1 MLGKQFNKII
11 RSMDQRPRSNV
22 KNISSDISR
31 SYNSGRRDKSE
42 EKYNHSKGIQCHE
55 CEGYGH
61 IKAECP
67 TYLKKQKRG
76 LSVSWSDE
84 DSESD
89 FEEESAKHVTALTG
103 IYNSDEDSSE
113 DELSFEELATSYRK
127 LCIRSA
133 EVCQQGEKQK
143 KYIAQLEADNKEL
156 NETISELNDE
166 IILLQSKLDQMSK
179 SVKMLNNGTDMLE
192 EILQVG
198 KSSRDMTGIGFVS
211 TKKYVQDSSRTKP
224 EAEMS
229 KPMSK
234 HVTQHHEKGEMKRKF
249 QRWRCHYCGRFGH
262 IKPFCFRLYGYPDQ
276 APSYKPK
283 QIMPIQKQ
291 QWKPKSMALIAH
303 TSLSV
308 SAKEDWYFDSGCSR
322 HMTGLKDLFVDIKS
336 HSTSYVTFG
345 DGAKGEI
352 NGVGKL
358 DCSGVPNLEDVLL
371 VKDLNVNLI
380 SISQLCDQG
389 YQVNFTKDECVVT
402 NEEKEVVM
410 RGVRSKNNCFLWVS
424 QESSYS
430 TICSKEEEAKL
441 WHQKLGHLYLRDWA
455 GSADNRKRISGGC
468 SFVRCSCSQ
477 LVWMKQMLT
486 EYNVTQDVMTL
497 YCDNLGAIN
506 TSKNSIQHSRPKHS
520 NIIHRYIRDLVKD
533 KIIDLEHV
541 ASDLQLADS
550 FTKVLDANKFENQ
563 RNKLDI
569 CLSERLW
576 QLIESGASTISL
588 SKSWIS
594 LHIKVYFPPLLQV
607 TQTVFIP
614 PKPLLHTH
622 SISLCF
628 YIHHALPSSSSYLTM
643 SQSPSSK
650 KPTPI
655 SETAS
660 GSRAPNAVSDQDVV
674 LDVVPL
680 NSVPPSDSARSHPRK
695 MHARKSTGGSVPET
709 FSVQGREGSSYVHN
723 AIANIVTR
731 ILNEG
736 HKVEEISVPLA
747 QMPASDDDQGEHDE
761 VSKDQENVETSA
773 SDDRTFADNDETH
786 VVKDVETSAGNDKT
800 PAAKDVETPEAVN
813 AEPEKDEEVPAVPA
827 VPAEKDENPK
837 VHDVVDLDDLDDPI
851 DIADDDLISSISNR
865 VKARK
870 GKQVCD
876 QQPLK
881 PHVTPLKTVTKER
894 VKRVSTGPAK
904 SGSKVTVK
912 KRKERSVSVTEDDVL
927 SDVPDIP
934 SKKKIAVTKSSTKV
948 RDVPL
953 DNIYLH
959 YASNAIQWKFV
970 YQRRLAL
977 ERELANDALE
987 CQEIMKLI
995 KDAGLIKTVSH
1006 FSKCYEILV
1015 KEFIVNLSQDCGN
1028 GTTDDFHKVYVR
1040 RKCIDFSPAVINL
1053 YLGRDAEAQPE
1064 LEVTDNEVC
1073 KVITGGTVKK
1083 WPIKSKLSASSLNV
1097 RYALLH
1103 KIGAANWVPTNH
1115 TSTIA
1120 VGLGRFIYDVGS
1132 KTKFDYGTY
1141 IFDQTMR
1148 HVGTSATKLPIAFP
1162 SLTCGI
1168 ILKQHPG
1175 ILKAKDSVCKR
1186 ESALSFH
1193 YKLLQRSDDMTSAGT
1208 SQPSKSVNKTFLIVE
1223 LKETCKELDNRKM
1236 KLEKLIQ
1243 SLEQSAEDD
1252 HAGERDGDNMDED
1265 KGAEEEAEDAEAED
1279 AESGSSDAAEGT
1291 SSSSDDNPGDSSD
1304 EDSDGSD
1311 D

>member
-1 MLGKQFNKII
+1 MVAFLKSVDSKAWRAVNKGWEHRVITDKYGKKTLKPEEEWDKDEEALALGNSKALNALFNGIDRNIFRLVHQCELAKDVWDILKTTHEGTSKVKMSRLQLLTTKFENLRMRDDESIKDFHMNLLDIANTSGALGEKMSDEKLVRKILRSLPKRFDMKVTAIEEAQDISSMKVEELIGSLQTFEMGINEQSEKKNKSIAFVSNSSEEVKESREENVSESIAMLGKQFNKIM
-11 RSMDQRPRSNV
+11 RRMHQKSRPNV
-22 KNISSDISR
+22 KNISSNINGSSD
-31 SYNSGRRDKSE
+31 SGRGAKPE
-42 EKYNHSKGIQCHE
+42 EKYNHSKGIQCHG

-67 TYLKKQKRG
+67 TYLKKQKKG

-103 IYNSDEDSSE
+103 IYNSDEDSRK
-113 DELSFEELATSYRK
+113 DELTFEELAVSYRK
-127 LCIRSA
+127 LCIKCA

-143 KYIAQLEADNKEL
+143 KYIAQLEIDNKEL
-156 NETISELNDE
+156 NETISELNGE

-198 KSSRDMTGIGFVS
+198 KSSRDMSGIGFVGA
-211 TKKYVQDSSRTKP
+211 KKYVQDSSRTKP

-303 TSLSV
+303 TSLRV

-322 HMTGLKDLFVDIKS
+322 HMTGLKNLLVDIKS

-352 NGVGKL
+352 KGVGKL
-358 DCSGVPNLEDVLL
+358 ECSGVPNLEDVLL
-371 VKDLNVNLI
+371 VKDLNANLI

-455 GSADNRKRISGGC
+455 GSADNKKRISGGC
-468 SFVRCSCSQ
+468 SFVGSSCSQ

-497 YCDNLGAIN
+497 YCNNLGAIN
-506 TSKNSIQHSRPKHS
+506 TSKNSIQHSRTKHS
-520 NIIHRYIRDLVKD
+520 DIIHHYIRDLIKD
-533 KIIDLEHV
+533 KIIGLEHAV
-541 ASDLQLADS
+541 SDLQLADS
-550 FTKVLDANKFENQ
+550 FTKVLDANKFENL
-563 RNKLDI
+563 RNKLGI
-569 CLSERLW
+569 CRWERLW
-576 QLIESGASTISL
+576 QLIGSGASTISL

-622 SISLCF
+622 TISLCF
-628 YIHHALPSSSSYLTM
+628 YIHHALPSSSSSLTM

-650 KPTPI
+650 KPSPI

-736 HKVEEISVPLA
+736 HKVEGISVPLA

-773 SDDRTFADNDETH
+773 ANDDRTSADNDETH
-786 VVKDVETSAGNDKT
+786 VVKDVETSADNDKT
-800 PAAKDVETPEAVN
+800 PVVKDVETSEAVN
-813 AEPEKDEEVPAVPA
+813 TEGIPEPEKDEEVPAVPTK
-827 VPAEKDENPK
+827 KDENPN

-881 PHVTPLKTVTKER
+881 PQVTPLKTAAKER

-904 SGSKVTVK
+904 SGSKVTMK

-1006 FSKCYEILV
+1006 FSKCYEMLV

-1040 RKCIDFSPAVINL
+1040 RKCIDFSPSVI
-1053 YLGRDAEAQPE
+1053 
-1064 LEVTDNEVC
+1064 C
-1073 KVITGGTVKK
+1073 
-1083 WPIKSKLSASSLNV
+1083 
-1097 RYALLH
+1097 
-1103 KIGAANWVPTNH
+1103 
-1115 TSTIA
+1115 
-1120 VGLGRFIYDVGS
+1120 
-1132 KTKFDYGTY
+1132 
-1141 IFDQTMR
+1141 
-1148 HVGTSATKLPIAFP
+1148 
-1162 SLTCGI
+1162 
-1168 ILKQHPG
+1168 
-1175 ILKAKDSVCKR
+1175 
-1186 ESALSFH
+1186 
-1193 YKLLQRSDDMTSAGT
+1193 
-1208 SQPSKSVNKTFLIVE
+1208 
-1223 LKETCKELDNRKM
+1223 
-1236 KLEKLIQ
+1236 
-1243 SLEQSAEDD
+1243 
-1252 HAGERDGDNMDED
+1252 
-1265 KGAEEEAEDAEAED
+1265 
-1279 AESGSSDAAEGT
+1279 
-1291 SSSSDDNPGDSSD
+1291 
-1304 EDSDGSD
+1304 
-1311 D
+1311 

>member
-1 MLGKQFNKII
+1 MRPPILDGSNYDYWKPLMVAFLKSVNSKAWRAVNKGWEHPVNTDKDGNKTLKPEEDWDKDEEALALGNSKALNALFNGIDKNIFRLVHHCELAKDVWDILKTTHEGTSKVKMSRLQLLTTKFENLRMRDDESIKDFYMNLLDIANTSGALGEKMSDEKLVRKILRSLPKRFDMKVTAIEEAHDIRNMKVEELIGSLQTFEMGMNENSEKKNKSIAFVSNSQEESREENLSDSIAMLGKQFNKII
-11 RSMDQRPRSNV
+11 RSMDQKPRPNV

-31 SYNSGRRDKSE
+31 SYDSGRRDKSE
-42 EKYNHSKGIQCHE
+42 EKYNHSKGIQCHG

-61 IKAECP
+61 IRAECP
-67 TYLKKQKRG
+67 TYLKKQKKG

-103 IYNSDEDSSE
+103 VYNSDEDSSE

-166 IILLQSKLDQMSK
+166 VILLQSKLDQMSK

-198 KSSRDMTGIGFVS
+198 KSSRDMSGIGFVS

-291 QWKPKSMALIAH
+291 HWKPKSMALIAH
-303 TSLSV
+303 TSLRV

-322 HMTGLKDLFVDIKS
+322 HMTGLKNLLVDIKS

-352 NGVGKL
+352 KGVGKL

-371 VKDLNVNLI
+371 VKDLNANLI

-424 QESSYS
+424 QESSHS

-468 SFVRCSCSQ
+468 SFVISSCSQ

-550 FTKVLDANKFENQ
+550 FTKVLDANKFENL

-569 CLSERLW
+569 CLCERLW
-576 QLIESGASTISL
+576 QLIESGANTISL

-594 LHIKVYFPPLLQV
+594 LHIKVYFPPRLQV

-628 YIHHALPSSSSYLTM
+628 YIHHASPSSSSSPTM

-660 GSRAPNAVSDQDVV
+660 GSRAPNAVNDQDVV

-695 MHARKSTGGSVPET
+695 MHARKSIGGSVPET
-709 FSVQGREGSSYVHN
+709 FPIQGREGSTYVHN

-731 ILNEG
+731 IWNQG
-736 HKVEEISVPLA
+736 HKVEGISVPLA
-747 QMPASDDDQGEHDE
+747 QMPASDDDQD
-761 VSKDQENVETSA
+761 VETSA
-773 SDDRTFADNDETH
+773 DNDKIP
-786 VVKDVETSAGNDKT
+786 VAKDVETS
-800 PAAKDVETPEAVN
+800 EA
-813 AEPEKDEEVPAVPA
+813 
-827 VPAEKDENPK
+827 
-837 VHDVVDLDDLDDPI
+837 
-851 DIADDDLISSISNR
+851 
-865 VKARK
+865 
-870 GKQVCD
+870 
-876 QQPLK
+876 
-881 PHVTPLKTVTKER
+881 
-894 VKRVSTGPAK
+894 
-904 SGSKVTVK
+904 
-912 KRKERSVSVTEDDVL
+912 
-927 SDVPDIP
+927 
-934 SKKKIAVTKSSTKV
+934 
-948 RDVPL
+948 
-953 DNIYLH
+953 
-959 YASNAIQWKFV
+959 
-970 YQRRLAL
+970 
-977 ERELANDALE
+977 
-987 CQEIMKLI
+987 
-995 KDAGLIKTVSH
+995 
-1006 FSKCYEILV
+1006 
-1015 KEFIVNLSQDCGN
+1015 
-1028 GTTDDFHKVYVR
+1028 
-1040 RKCIDFSPAVINL
+1040 
-1053 YLGRDAEAQPE
+1053 
-1064 LEVTDNEVC
+1064 
-1073 KVITGGTVKK
+1073 
-1083 WPIKSKLSASSLNV
+1083 
-1097 RYALLH
+1097 
-1103 KIGAANWVPTNH
+1103 
-1115 TSTIA
+1115 
-1120 VGLGRFIYDVGS
+1120 
-1132 KTKFDYGTY
+1132 
-1141 IFDQTMR
+1141 
-1148 HVGTSATKLPIAFP
+1148 
-1162 SLTCGI
+1162 
-1168 ILKQHPG
+1168 
-1175 ILKAKDSVCKR
+1175 
-1186 ESALSFH
+1186 
-1193 YKLLQRSDDMTSAGT
+1193 
-1208 SQPSKSVNKTFLIVE
+1208 
-1223 LKETCKELDNRKM
+1223 
-1236 KLEKLIQ
+1236 
-1243 SLEQSAEDD
+1243 
-1252 HAGERDGDNMDED
+1252 
-1265 KGAEEEAEDAEAED
+1265 
-1279 AESGSSDAAEGT
+1279 
-1291 SSSSDDNPGDSSD
+1291 
-1304 EDSDGSD
+1304 
-1311 D
+1311 